1 MLPIVSGAR
10 VLALSL
16 GSTALET
23 ETRWDAAR
31 KAGRV
36 SADDLVRIADAHD
49 MALRLMLAQQLA
61 DIDKG
66 RAPGSEVEVKR
77 LLDFDQERLKD
88 GLKIASVIDLIVRH
102 ALV

>member
-1 MLPIVSGAR
+1 
-10 VLALSL
+10 
-16 GSTALET
+16 
-23 ETRWDAAR
+23 
-31 KAGRV
+31 
-36 SADDLVRIADAHD
+36 

-61 DIDKG
+61 DIGKG
-66 RAPGSEVEVKR
+66 RAPGSDVEVKR